1 MGEAAG
7 ELARPPAARRVLA
20 VASRLGRVGLGVV
33 FLAAGLLKAFDP
45 AEFAHQMSG
54 YGLVGP
60 GIAAVAAPL
69 LIAFETTLGAAL
81 LVGFSTRAT
90 SAVAAGLLVAFI
102 GLEAWGL
109 AKGRTESCGC
119 FGAYVQRTPG
129 QVIAED
135 LLFLVL
141 AALSFWGTRPRPRD
155 PSSPPLRP
163 SRAAAVSVIA
173 VAALS
178 LAFALASPSLPI
190 DALVTRLSVGRSLS
204 GLGIEGKVPAEGRH
218 LVALLDLADPG
229 TPAVAERLNALAG
242 RAGAPASLVLTPSS
256 EEEKAAFLWSAVPA
270 FEIRTVDRTVLK
282 RLYRRLPRFFV
293 VDGGRVVSILDGA
306 PPGPEDLISLG
317 AS

>member
-1 MGEAAG
+1 MSEAAG
-7 ELARPPAARRVLA
+7 TPPREPAARRVLA
-20 VASRLGRVGLGVV
+20 VASRLGRVGLGIV
-33 FLAAGLLKAFDP
+33 FLAAGVLKALDP

-69 LIAFETTLGAAL
+69 LIAFETTLGVAL

-90 SAVAAGLLVAFI
+90 SAAAAALLLFFI
-102 GLEAWGL
+102 GLEAYGL

-119 FGAYVQRTPG
+119 FGPYVQRTPG

-135 LLFLVL
+135 LLFLAL
-141 AALSFWGTRPRPRD
+141 AGLAFLGARARPRD

-173 VAALS
+173 VAVLS
-178 LAFALASPSLPI
+178 LGFALASPSLPI
-190 DALVTRLSVGRSLS
+190 DALVTGLSVGKSLS
-204 GLGIEGKVPAEGRH
+204 DLGIAGKVPADGRR
-218 LVALLDLADPG
+218 LVGLLDLADPG
-229 TPAVAERLNALAG
+229 AAAVAERLNALSG
-242 RAGAPASLVLTPSS
+242 QAGAPAVLVLTPSS
-256 EEEKAAFLWSAVPA
+256 EEEKAAFLWSAVPD
-270 FEIRTVDRTVLK
+270 FEIQAVDRAVLK

-293 VDGGRVVSILDGA
+293 VDGGRVVAVLDGA
-306 PPGPEDLISLG
+306 PPGPEDLLSLE